1 MYRRLLMQFFNLTAV
16 FLLTACLCACSLSN
30 KTPEQSHEGKETASE
45 QSIAEI
51 SKDIIALVPEKEM
64 LPKNEIIDQSGEFIE
79 ADDKVSQPT
88 STLSLYQQFLAQQE
102 KIKTHLSAQALE
114 GYQQALAQMKNKHW
128 QQAQQLF
135 DKVLLIEPNLSSCYV
150 NKALISYH
158 LNAPEQ
164 ALTLLE
170 TAQSMNAINPYLYN
184 LKGIIYRETGDFEQA
199 QLSYEQAIKIWPKY
213 AQAHLNLAVLLELYR
228 GKFSQA
234 KQHYL
239 EYLSLQPNDTRVQR
253 WLAGLEI
260 KLAAN

>member
-1 MYRRLLMQFFNLTAV
+1 MQFFNLTTV
-16 FLLTACLCACSLSN
+16 FLLSVFVSACSLSN
-30 KTPEQSHEGKETASE
+30 KTAEQSHTDKQTTRE
-45 QSIAEI
+45 QTIAEI

-64 LPKNEIIDQSGEFIE
+64 LLESKVLDQPDEFID
-79 ADDKVSQPT
+79 ADDKLSQEA
-88 STLSLYQQFLAQQE
+88 STLSLYQQYLAQQE
-102 KIKTHLSAQALE
+102 KIKRHLPAQALE
-114 GYQQALAQMKNKHW
+114 GYQQALAQMKKKRW

-135 DKVLLIEPNLSSCYV
+135 DKVMQVEPKLSSGYV

-158 LNAPEQ
+158 QNAPEQ
-164 ALTLLE
+164 ALILLE
-170 TAQSMNAINPYLYN
+170 TAQSINAINPYLYN
-184 LKGIIYRETGDFEQA
+184 LKGIVYRETGDFEQA
-199 QLSYEQAIKIWPKY
+199 QLSYEQAIRIWPEY